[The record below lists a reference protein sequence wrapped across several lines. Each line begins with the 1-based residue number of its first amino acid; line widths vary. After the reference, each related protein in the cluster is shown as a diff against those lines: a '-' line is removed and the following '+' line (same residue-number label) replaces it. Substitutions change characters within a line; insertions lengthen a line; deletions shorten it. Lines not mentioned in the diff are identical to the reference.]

1 MAPALWVLCY
11 SYSYSDTLSGRTNNA
26 AINGLSWDMN
36 TVLPPQAGL
45 VVNGMFY
52 QYTIDKE
59 TAAIAQVH
67 IQNKL
72 SFDDS
77 YLIKNTDDWSG
88 LPGNTITKLLNFD
101 AIPKELWGN
110 GEIIVEGEASISN
123 PTVAYNYKYDT
134 CYIVLSDPSC
144 PGYAEALYKWLL
156 DNGLLTGEI
165 DINDPY
171 YDQYVKLLLQ
181 QPVEE
186 TVDAETEEDEETD
199 DNRLETRLTSGT
211 AVAKIANTTEQQAM
225 LASLQAVVP
234 NFEAYYTSIPGGSY
248 EETVLLED
256 TKIYDNTRALR
267 NLAQQSLHEDLVQLQ
282 YK

>member
-1 MAPALWVLCY
+1 
-11 SYSYSDTLSGRTNNA
+11 
-26 AINGLSWDMN
+26 MN

-52 QYTIDKE
+52 QYTINKE
-59 TAAIAQVH
+59 VTANAQVH

-77 YLIKNTDDWSG
+77 YLIKETDDWSG
-88 LPGNTITKLLNFD
+88 LPGNTITKLITFNPISRD
-101 AIPKELWGN
+101 LWGN
-110 GEIIVEGEASISN
+110 GEILVEGEASISN

-156 DNGLLTGEI
+156 DNGLLKGEI

-171 YDQYVKLLLQ
+171 YDQYVNLLLQ
-181 QPVEE
+181 YQIEESEEVQIVEE
-186 TVDAETEEDEETD
+186 EQDSD
-199 DNRLETRLTSGT
+199 RLEAKLTSGN
-211 AVAKIANTTEQQAM
+211 AVAKIANAAQQQAM
-225 LASLQAVVP
+225 LASLQAVSP
-234 NFEAYYTSIPGGSY
+234 SFEAYYTSIPGGSY
-248 EETVLLED
+248 DEKISIED
-256 TKIYDNTRALR
+256 AKIYDNTRVLR
-267 NLAQQSLHEDLVQLQ
+267 NLAQQSLHKDLVQLQ